1 MIVQT
6 AASNTLIQAMVPDA
20 FRGRVMAA
28 YTMMF
33 MGMSPIG
40 ALLAGAVAGRVGAPM
55 TVAIGGAVCIA
66 GAGVFRLVLPS
77 LRPAAREL
85 LVAQEQA
92 AS

>member
-1 MIVQT
+1 
-6 AASNTLIQAMVPDA
+6 
-20 FRGRVMAA
+20 MAA

-40 ALLAGAVAGRVGAPM
+40 ALLAGVVAGRVGAPAA
-55 TVAIGGAVCIA
+55 VAIGGAICIA
-66 GAGVFRLVLPS
+66 GAVVFQIVLPS

-92 AS
+92 ASS